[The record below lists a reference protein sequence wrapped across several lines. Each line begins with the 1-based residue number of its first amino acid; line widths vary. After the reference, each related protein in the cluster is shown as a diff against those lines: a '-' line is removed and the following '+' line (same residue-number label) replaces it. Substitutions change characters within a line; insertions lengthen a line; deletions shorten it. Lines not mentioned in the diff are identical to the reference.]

1 MNQRI
6 AIFPG
11 SFDPFTIGHHSI
23 VERALPLF
31 DKIVVAVG
39 MNSKKHS
46 FLPEIDRLDAI
57 RRLYADEPRMEV
69 IAYSGLTVEAAE
81 QCGAR
86 YILRGVRTVKDF
98 EYEKTLA
105 DINRKIAG
113 LETVLLYTLPEYGSI
128 SSSIVRELISLGR
141 DVTDLLPPGYT
152 FEIFSRRCDMRRG
165 DFWHIRAI
173 LAQQLRFAATT
184 ETAYGGKH
192 RKQSL
197 C

>member
-57 RRLYADEPRMEV
+57 RRLYADEPRVEV
-69 IAYSGLTVEAAE
+69 IAYSGLTVE
-81 QCGAR
+81 
-86 YILRGVRTVKDF
+86 
-98 EYEKTLA
+98 A

-152 FEIFSRRCDMRRG
+152 FEI
-165 DFWHIRAI
+165 
-173 LAQQLRFAATT
+173 
-184 ETAYGGKH
+184 
-192 RKQSL
+192 
-197 C
+197 

>member
-46 FLPEIDRLDAI
+46 FLSEIDRLDAI
-57 RRLYADEPRMEV
+57 RRLYADEPRVEV

-152 FEIFSRRCDMRRG
+152 FEI
-165 DFWHIRAI
+165 
-173 LAQQLRFAATT
+173 
-184 ETAYGGKH
+184 
-192 RKQSL
+192 
-197 C
+197 

>member
-46 FLPEIDRLDAI
+46 LLPEIDRLDAI
-57 RRLYADEPRMEV
+57 RRLYADEPRVEV

-152 FEIFSRRCDMRRG
+152 FEI
-165 DFWHIRAI
+165 
-173 LAQQLRFAATT
+173 
-184 ETAYGGKH
+184 
-192 RKQSL
+192 
-197 C
+197 

>member
-57 RRLYADEPRMEV
+57 RCLYANEPRVEV

-152 FEIFSRRCDMRRG
+152 FEI
-165 DFWHIRAI
+165 
-173 LAQQLRFAATT
+173 
-184 ETAYGGKH
+184 
-192 RKQSL
+192 
-197 C
+197 

>member
-1 MNQRI
+1 
-6 AIFPG
+6 
-11 SFDPFTIGHHSI
+11 
-23 VERALPLF
+23 
-31 DKIVVAVG
+31 

-57 RRLYADEPRMEV
+57 RRLYADEPRVEV

-128 SSSIVRELISLGR
+128 SSSIVRE
-141 DVTDLLPPGYT
+141 
-152 FEIFSRRCDMRRG
+152 
-165 DFWHIRAI
+165 
-173 LAQQLRFAATT
+173 
-184 ETAYGGKH
+184 
-192 RKQSL
+192 
-197 C
+197 